1 MNRMPIQRFIVF
13 LLWICLAVL
22 SYADLRLGSPL
33 RRPISPQQPMW
44 LVHIDTWNWADP
56 QKIIDLVPMDV
67 RPYVVFNISLSINHD
82 AETSQ
87 WLTVEYGYE
96 TAKSWL
102 RTCAEN
108 QVWAMI
114 QPSSGGFSHFSDFD
128 LTVYEEF
135 YRDYPNLIGFNYCEQ
150 FWGYDSTTDPLSAR
164 WTDRINHFANLLELS
179 SRYGGYLVVSWC
191 SNRWSPNINPIAML
205 KRVPAFAAAC
215 RQYTQNYILCEKY
228 TQQSYL
234 YDMESLCL
242 GAYLSGYSGQYGIR
256 YDVTGWTDA
265 NGDHSNFTRTYNKFR
280 TLKS

>member
-1 MNRMPIQRFIVF
+1 MNRIPIQRFIVF

-82 AETSQ
+82 AETGQ

-191 SNRWSPNINPIAML
+191 GNRWSPNINPIAML

-215 RQYTQNYILCEKY
+215 RQYT
-228 TQQSYL
+228 
-234 YDMESLCL
+234 
-242 GAYLSGYSGQYGIR
+242 
-256 YDVTGWTDA
+256 
-265 NGDHSNFTRTYNKFR
+265 
-280 TLKS
+280 

>member
-1 MNRMPIQRFIVF
+1 
-13 LLWICLAVL
+13 VL

-82 AETSQ
+82 AETGQ

-114 QPSSGGFSHFSDFD
+114 QPSSGGSATF
-128 LTVYEEF
+128 
-135 YRDYPNLIGFNYCEQ
+135 LI
-150 FWGYDSTTDPLSAR
+150 L
-164 WTDRINHFANLLELS
+164 I
-179 SRYGGYLVVSWC
+179 
-191 SNRWSPNINPIAML
+191 
-205 KRVPAFAAAC
+205 
-215 RQYTQNYILCEKY
+215 
-228 TQQSYL
+228 
-234 YDMESLCL
+234 
-242 GAYLSGYSGQYGIR
+242 
-256 YDVTGWTDA
+256 
-265 NGDHSNFTRTYNKFR
+265 
-280 TLKS
+280 